1 MTRSKTTPS
10 VHKPS
15 FDEERTL
22 RFAEKKVIKPDDAP
36 VVADGGGQSGGKTD
50 KKPGKNLEA
59 DRLHITLT
67 LKPEVIARLKEEAER
82 KEKTVGQV
90 VEKLVAKHLGK
101 H

>member
-1 MTRSKTTPS
+1 MTRSRITPP

-15 FDEERTL
+15 FDEERTV
-22 RFAEKKVIKPDDAP
+22 RFAEKEVIEADNVP
-36 VVADGGGQSGGKTD
+36 VLADFVGQTGGKTD
-50 KKPGKNLEA
+50 KKTAKTPGA

>member
-15 FDEERTL
+15 FDEESTL
-22 RFAEKKVIKPDDAP
+22 RFAEKDIVKVNDASLLADDCEQA
-36 VVADGGGQSGGKTD
+36 GGKTD
-50 KKPGKNLEA
+50 KKPAKNQGA
-59 DRLHITLT
+59 DRLHITLA
-67 LKPEVIARLKEEAER
+67 LKAEVIARLKEEAER

>member
-1 MTRSKTTPS
+1 MTRSRITPS

-15 FDEERTL
+15 FDEERTV
-22 RFAEKKVIKPDDAP
+22 RFAEKDVNKADDAP
-36 VVADGGGQSGGKTD
+36 VLADFVGQTGGKTD
-50 KKPGKNLEA
+50 KKPGKNPESE
-59 DRLHITLT
+59 RLHITLA
-67 LKPEVIARLKEEAER
+67 LKQEVIARLKEEAGR

>member
-10 VHKPS
+10 LHKPS
-15 FDEERTL
+15 FDEESTL
-22 RFAEKKVIKPDDAP
+22 RFAEKEVKKDDAP
-36 VVADGGGQSGGKTD
+36 LLAGLAAQAGGKTD
-50 KKPGKNLEA
+50 KRTAKSPAA

-67 LKPEVIARLKEEAER
+67 LKAEAISRLQEEAGR
-82 KEKTVGQV
+82 KGKTVSQV